1 MCNIRLLKPDEIEV
15 RSQQITDKGG
25 VLLLYK
31 NSRTDMSILDETF
44 GMFGWQREHAFKEGH
59 NYCRVSIWDKDKG
72 QWIHKE
78 DVGIESNAEAEK
90 GEASD
95 AFKRAC
101 FNIGIGRELYTS
113 PFIWVS
119 LNPDELYQNQ
129 KTQKWQLKAMVRFR
143 VESIEYD
150 KYRNIIA
157 LKIVDQN
164 GNLRFKYPRMQE
176 NVSATPSTTTQ
187 QPTPTAKAKVTMDM
201 LDDEIKCDCLL
212 RWAYNFWTT
221 TGYDPTFDA
230 GARLLKSYDAKDVVV
245 NRFKALFESY
255 KSAIKNDKK

>member
-1 MCNIRLLKPDEIEV
+1 MCTIRLLKPDEIEV
-15 RSQQITDKGG
+15 RSQQITEKGS

-44 GMFGWQREHAFKEGH
+44 GMFNWQREHTFKDGR
-59 NYCRVSIWDKDKG
+59 NYCRVSIWDKDKA
-72 QWIHKE
+72 QWINKE

-113 PFIWVS
+113 PSIWIA
-119 LNPDELYQNQ
+119 LNSNEIYQNQ
-129 KTQKWQLKAMVRFR
+129 KTQKWQLRAMVHFR
-143 VESIEYD
+143 VKSIEYD
-150 KYRNIIA
+150 ECRNITA
-157 LKIVDQN
+157 LQIVDQN
-164 GNLRFKYPRMQE
+164 GNLRFKYPQKQE
-176 NVSATPSTTTQ
+176 NVSVTSSTPTQ
-187 QPTPTAKAKVTMDM
+187 QPTSTAKARVTMDM

-230 GARLLKSYDAKDVVV
+230 GARLLKSYDAKDTVV

-255 KSAIKNDKK
+255 KLAKKNGK